1 MRFKSLTLWIVGMIS
16 TSFLITKV
24 TRPHMAHWYT
34 SLHQSPLTPPNYVF
48 PIVWIILYGLLGVC
62 GWMIWHQKSVSNPRL
77 LKILYSLQI
86 GAHWAW
92 SPLFFR
98 YHLVEVSL
106 ALILFMDVLMV
117 TIMGLAYEKKRAITF
132 LLIPN
137 IVWISFATY
146 LIFYIWTHN

>member
-1 MRFKSLTLWIVGMIS
+1 
-16 TSFLITKV
+16 
-24 TRPHMAHWYT
+24 
-34 SLHQSPLTPPNYVF
+34 
-48 PIVWIILYGLLGVC
+48 
-62 GWMIWHQKSVSNPRL
+62 MIWHQKSVSNPRL